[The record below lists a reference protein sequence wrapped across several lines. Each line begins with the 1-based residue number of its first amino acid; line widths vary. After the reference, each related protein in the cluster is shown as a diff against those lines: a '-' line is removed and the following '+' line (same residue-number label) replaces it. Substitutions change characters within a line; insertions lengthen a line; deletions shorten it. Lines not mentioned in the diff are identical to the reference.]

1 MNTND
6 IREHLLSKAPWVNRD
21 ATVDTVKAG
30 DPDKEIESVGVGWMS
45 TLANLKFAHEKG
57 CDLFVTHEPTFWHH
71 SPDEAPLRGE
81 APGIEKQKFLD
92 ETGMVILRVHDIWDP
107 WPEIGIRD
115 SWAAGLGL
123 RNRIAEDD
131 TKFVAVYKMPETT
144 LRAFAKHVA
153 MMVEPLGQ
161 DAVWTLGEPNWR
173 ISHPAVGTGC
183 GTPGGEMINKGADVV
198 VVCDD
203 GFSYWQRGE
212 RFYEMAVGVV
222 MVSHG
227 TSEMWGIE
235 NLARYL
241 DETFPELQVTYMAR
255 HARYWSLSG

>member
-6 IREHLLSKAPWVNRD
+6 IREHLLSKAPWVNRET
-21 ATVDTVKAG
+21 TVDTVKSG
-30 DPDKEIESVGVGWMS
+30 DPAKEINSVAVGWMS
-45 TLANLKFAHEKG
+45 TMDNLQAACESG

-71 SPDEAPLRGE
+71 SQDEKPLRAE
-81 APGIEKQKFLD
+81 SPGIAKQKLLE
-92 ETGMVILRVHDIWDP
+92 ETGLVILRVHDIWDP

-115 SWAAGLGL
+115 SWARGLGL
-123 RNRIAEDD
+123 EKRIAEDNR
-131 TKFVAVYKMPETT
+131 KFVAVYQIPETT
-144 LRAFAKHVA
+144 LWGYAKHVA
-153 MMVEPLGQ
+153 VKVKPLGQ
-161 DAVWTLGEPNWR
+161 DTVWVLGEPNWR
-173 ISHPAVGTGC
+173 VSHPAVGTGC
-183 GTPGGEMINKGADVV
+183 GTPGIEMINEGADVV

-212 RFYEMAVGVV
+212 RFFEMGVGVI

-241 DETFPELQVTYMAR
+241 EKTFPELEVTYMDK
-255 HARYWSLSG
+255 HPRYWSMSG